1 MSKLDKLKNPI
12 FIANSTDP
20 LTGKFVKSIWLYF
33 KYDHGKRESYKLVW
47 QYYRDRGRTS
57 IETFYKHHK
66 GHRIRMI
73 FSGDPVQYEMEIL
86 LIKDVIKVVSIKNK
100 LPILNI
106 NNDNN
111 IYNNNDVIVSNSA
124 DDICTSETIIMKTPP
139 FDENKIVGRIERQ
152 IDDPIIF
159 DIMARPLNCDFDMDE
174 MSVFGKQIIENDIA

>member
-1 MSKLDKLKNPI
+1 MSKLDKLKNPT
-12 FIANSTDP
+12 FITNSTDP

-57 IETFYKHHK
+57 IEAFYKQHK

-100 LPILNI
+100 LPFLNI
-106 NNDNN
+106 NNDDNA
-111 IYNNNDVIVSNSA
+111 DVIIT
-124 DDICTSETIIMKTPP
+124 DSEDMSTTENIQECISGTFIMKTPP
-139 FDENKIVGRIERQ
+139 FDENKIVGI
-152 IDDPIIF
+152 
-159 DIMARPLNCDFDMDE
+159 
-174 MSVFGKQIIENDIA
+174 